1 MDINKSMPEDNLKH
15 KTKKGLY
22 WTFLNTGANQVI
34 TFVVG
39 IIMARILSPEDYGI
53 TALPAVFL
61 AVAGIFMNAGFSQ
74 ALVRKSEVSNK
85 DLSTAFY
92 YSIAMGAV
100 MYITLFFSAP
110 FIADFYNTPVLTTLI
125 RVTTLTFLWGP
136 LNTPQSVILQRKL
149 DFKTPAR
156 IAVTTHI
163 IGAIIGIIAAYN
175 GLGLWALVI
184 TGVVSSLLSLFQT
197 WWVVKWLP
205 TERWCKESFKYLWG
219 YGNKIIGANLIDT
232 LYNNVTPI
240 FVGKYYSPRDLGV
253 YNRALGYS
261 ILPANQ
267 ITHVLTAVT
276 LPVLSKFQDNDEVL
290 VAQFRRMFRVASF
303 ISFPTLMLL
312 CALAKPLV
320 LVLITDKWAECI
332 ILLQIMCF
340 AKMWWPI
347 QSLNRNLLQV
357 KGRSDLLLKLEAYK
371 KSINFVIL
379 CCSLPFGIKWF
390 CYAQIL
396 QVMQAFAWNTY
407 YTGKYFKLTT
417 SKQLADVMPSFF
429 LSIVMLLCVMGLNTF
444 ISNSY
449 LQIIVG
455 GMVGISIYIIGAIL
469 LKRDELNDVKYMLNR
484 KK

>member
-1 MDINKSMPEDNLKH
+1 MPEENLKQ
-15 KTKKGLY
+15 KTKKGIY
-22 WTFLNTGANQVI
+22 WTFLNQGANQVI
-34 TFVVG
+34 TFIVG

-74 ALVRKSEVSNK
+74 ALVRKPEVTDK

-92 YSIAMGAV
+92 YSIAMGVV
-100 MYITLFFSAP
+100 MYVVLFFSAP
-110 FIADFYNTPVLTTLI
+110 LIARFYKTPILTPLI

-136 LNTPQSVILQRKL
+136 LNTPQSVILQRRL

-156 IAVTTHI
+156 IAITTNV
-163 IGAIIGIIAAYN
+163 IGAIVGITAAYN

-184 TGVVSSLLSLFQT
+184 TNIVSSLLGLIQT
-197 WWVVKWLP
+197 WLAVRWVP
-205 TERWCKESFKYLWG
+205 TTRWNKESFQYLWG

-232 LYNNVTPI
+232 IYNNITPI
-240 FVGKYYSPRDLGV
+240 FVGKFYSSRDLGV
-253 YNRALGYS
+253 YNRALGYTV
-261 ILPANQ
+261 LPANQ
-267 ITHVLTAVT
+267 ITNVLSSVT

-290 VAQFRRMFRVASF
+290 VAQFRRMFRMASF
-303 ISFPTLMLL
+303 ISFPVLMLL
-312 CALAKPLV
+312 CALAKPLIH
-320 LVLITDKWAECI
+320 VLITDKWAECI

-347 QSLNRNLLQV
+347 QTLNRNLLQV

-371 KSINFVIL
+371 KTINLVIL

-396 QVMQAFAWNTY
+396 QTMQSYAWNTY
-407 YTGKYFKLTT
+407 YTGKLFNLTT
-417 SKQLADVMPSFF
+417 FKQLADVMPSFI
-429 LSIVMLLCVMGLNTF
+429 LSIIMLFCVFGVNMLIG
-444 ISNSY
+444 NSY
-449 LQIIVG
+449 IQIIIGGLVG
-455 GMVGISIYIIGAIL
+455 VGVYLGGAIL
-469 LKRDELNDVKYMLNR
+469 LKREELNDVRYMLKI